1 LDLKVAEQM
10 WFGGAQ
16 PSQEDAKV
24 LGEIGEQVISA
35 TQYPNLFSWWALASK
50 FTTDVRGKWPAA

>member
-1 LDLKVAEQM
+1 M